1 MWYRFASSLKQELFE
16 LSDKQFANA
25 DEFNR
30 YLNDVLKRLDIPPK
44 QLTGYKFVLAKC
56 SDLSETQMV
65 DLARRLSKMYGSK
78 LQVSRLGNGSLRVND
93 LILNNSL
100 DFLSAIHAKE
110 SKEMRKNDP
119 DGKNEPTVMSGGD
132 GIEIIPI
139 DSEEEAIEVGKRL
152 KFPGTPWCITW
163 KVGNL
168 YMNYRTIAN
177 STFYIIINHNLPIH
191 DNHHAVALRVTDG
204 GLFYTNFS
212 NSNGDQ
218 GDGEKL
224 LKNLGLNPAD
234 FPLKPLSEE
243 ERVEHEAIKHKNQSL
258 NKFKE
263 LENIQVN
270 GKILPNVLN
279 HYVQRHP
286 VTDQQ
291 LEWLIDNGRRD
302 VINDLVNNDY
312 GMPHEQRKLLTKDQL
327 ESYKRKKKIVVEALI
342 ENGQE
347 ERDLQKY
354 SNGDPQMQEYA
365 GNYIMNNLEN
375 LKQNQ
380 KFEPYGY
387 SICIP
392 EDNIDEY
399 VEEMEGREDFDPVFM
414 AASLYRRH
422 SDDKVLK
429 YIYGKMEHPNFDF
442 GKAMYQLPDEIR
454 DPLAIMMKD
463 HPDFDFESALTNLEH
478 KRQFIEE
485 MIGHKTFKPSLALQF
500 VPISERMEIIRK
512 IAKQPGLNVNTLVD
526 LIPKQSLHEFYIL
539 FKDHPTFRPGR
550 FLRQAPANIAYQY
563 AMELRDHPDF
573 DFEETMIILDDYNKF
588 KFVEAMADHPKF
600 DFREALNR
608 IPDAQKLNFALRMK
622 NHPKFD
628 FYTAMNGVPQDQ
640 TSQLATAMVDHP
652 KFDPLEA
659 TEALVD
665 DLKLPFV
672 NSIKDHPK
680 LKPGE
685 IARVIPEEQRLEY
698 LRSMKDHQNF
708 DFREAAESLSV
719 LKPEVRLGFF
729 EEMKGHPKY
738 DQDAVD
744 IYTPGFFSDR
754 YKKLK
759 DFSSE

>member
-1 MWYRFASSLKQELFE
+1 MSNK
-16 LSDKQFANA
+16 KFANA

-30 YLNDVLKRLDIPPK
+30 YLNDLLNNLRIIPK
-44 QLTGYKFVLAKC
+44 QYTGYKYILAKC

-65 DLARRLSKMYGSK
+65 DLVSRLSKMYGSN
-78 LQVSRLGNGSLRVND
+78 LQVEKEDNGSLRVND
-93 LILNNSL
+93 LILDNSL

-110 SKEMRKNDP
+110 SREKRKKAP
-119 DGKNEPTVMSGGD
+119 VEPTVLSGVE

-139 DSEEEAIEVGKRL
+139 NSEEEAIEVGKRL

-168 YMNYRTIAN
+168 YMNYRTQAN
-177 STFYIIINHNLPIH
+177 ATFYFIINHNLPTN
-191 DNHHAVALRVTDG
+191 DDHHAVALRATDN
-204 GLFYTNFS
+204 GLLYTNF
-212 NSNGDQ
+212 NNDNYDQ
-218 GDGEKL
+218 GNGEEL

-243 ERVEHEAIKHKNQSL
+243 EKVEHEEIYGKKYNLESFQR
-258 NKFKE
+258 
-263 LENIQVN
+263 LENIEVN

-291 LEWLIDNGRRD
+291 FRWLIDNGRRD
-302 VINDLVNNDY
+302 VISDLVNNDY

-342 ENGQE
+342 ENGRE
-347 ERDLQKY
+347 ERDLQRY

-365 GNYIMNNLEN
+365 GNYIMNNLDN

-387 SICIP
+387 SIYIP

-414 AASLYRRH
+414 AASLSRRY
-422 SDDKVLK
+422 SDDKVLE
-429 YIYGKMEHPNFDF
+429 YIYGKMEHPNFNF
-442 GKAMYQLPDEIR
+442 GKAMYQLPYDIR
-454 DPLAIMMKD
+454 YPLAIMMKD
-463 HPDFDFESALTNLEH
+463 HPDFDFESALRNLEH

-485 MIGHKTFKPSLALQF
+485 MIGHKTFNPYFALQF
-500 VPISERMEIIRK
+500 VSIFERMDIIRK

-526 LIPKQSLHEFYIL
+526 LIPKQDLAEFYNI
-539 FKDHPTFRPGR
+539 FKDHPTFKPSR
-550 FLRQAPANIAYQY
+550 FLRHAPANIAYQC

-588 KFVEAMADHPKF
+588 KFAAAMVDHPKF
-600 DFREALNR
+600 DFRAALNR

-640 TSQLATAMVDHP
+640 TLQLAAAMVDHP
-652 KFDPLEA
+652 KFDPHEA
-659 TEALVD
+659 TEALAD

-680 LKPGE
+680 LNPVA
-685 IARVIPEEQRLEY
+685 IAWTIPRWQRLEY
-698 LRSMKDHQNF
+698 LKLMKDHK
-708 DFREAAESLSV
+708 DFNLEAAAIALSG
-719 LKPEVRLGFF
+719 LEPEVKLGFF

-738 DQDAVD
+738 DQDVVD
-744 IYTPGFFSDR
+744 RYTRGFFADK
-754 YKKLK
+754 YKKPK